1 MRTNVRIIDN
11 QQEEV
16 HSERTL
22 TEEETKAFLY
32 KNYPDMYKQMY
43 PDEVIEVP
51 RKNVTQNNK
60 PIDQK
65 RVGQDVQKSDKVYVY
80 NKYDSVNVGTDNLNY
95 NIQIKTDMKMD

>member
-1 MRTNVRIIDN
+1 MRTSVRIIDN
-11 QQEEV
+11 QKEEV

-51 RKNVTQNNK
+51 VKK
-60 PIDQK
+60 IDQK
-65 RVGQDVQKSDKVYVY
+65 RVGHDVQKSDKLYVY
-80 NKYDSVNVGTDNLNY
+80 NKYDSVNIGNDNLNY
-95 NIQIKTDMKMD
+95 KIQIKTDMKMD

>member
-11 QQEEV
+11 QTEEV
-16 HSERTL
+16 TNERPL

-51 RKNVTQNNK
+51 RKKVTQDNK
-60 PIDQK
+60 IDQK
-65 RVGQDVQKSDKVYVY
+65 RVDQDVQKSDKVYVY

>member
-1 MRTNVRIIDN
+1 MRTNIRIIDN
-11 QQEEV
+11 QKEEV
-16 HSERTL
+16 NSDRPL

-43 PDEVIEVP
+43 PDEVIEIP
-51 RKNVTQNNK
+51 RKSEQNNK

-65 RVGQDVQKSDKVYVY
+65 RVDQDVQKSDKVYVY
-80 NKYDSVNVGTDNLNY
+80 NKYDSVNLGTDNLNY